1 MILQQIS
8 NCVFILDRV
17 DVMEKIN
24 KLTSEKKGMDS
35 ERETAEKRLA
45 SKVTLHT
52 YFNHLRRYGS

>member
-1 MILQQIS
+1 
-8 NCVFILDRV
+8 
-17 DVMEKIN
+17 
-24 KLTSEKKGMDS
+24 MDS